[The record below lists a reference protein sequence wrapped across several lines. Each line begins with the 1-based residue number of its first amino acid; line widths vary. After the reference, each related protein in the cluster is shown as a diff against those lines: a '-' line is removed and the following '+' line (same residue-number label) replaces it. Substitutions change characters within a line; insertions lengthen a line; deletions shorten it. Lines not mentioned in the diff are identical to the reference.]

1 MDGTE
6 GLVRGNVC
14 TDTGSSISIP
24 VGPSTLGRIMN
35 VIGESV
41 DERERSHT
49 GRYVSVR
56 VCVCVCV
63 WNGMM

>member
-14 TDTGSSISIP
+14 IDSGSSIRIP
-24 VGPSTLGRIMN
+24 VGPTTLGRIMN

-41 DERERSHT
+41 DERGPIESDT
-49 GRYVSVR
+49 
-56 VCVCVCV
+56 
-63 WNGMM
+63 

>member
-1 MDGTE
+1 MRCIAMDGTE

-14 TDTGSSISIP
+14 TDSGSSIRVP

-41 DERERSHT
+41 DERGPIESDT
-49 GRYVSVR
+49 
-56 VCVCVCV
+56 
-63 WNGMM
+63 